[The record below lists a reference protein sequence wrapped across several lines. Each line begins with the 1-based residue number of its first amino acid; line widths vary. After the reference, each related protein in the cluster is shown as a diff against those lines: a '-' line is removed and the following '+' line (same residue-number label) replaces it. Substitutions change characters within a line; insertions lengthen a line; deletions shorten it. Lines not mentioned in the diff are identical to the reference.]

1 MKSRVFTKAMSAA
14 ICLPLAMAAFV
25 GCSDDEVN
33 NNQNGENIP
42 SKEVVGGE
50 RLSLAS
56 LTQEKKSNISAR
68 TNGFSWKM
76 LSEVAKQK
84 GNANNT
90 FLSPLSLAIDLGM
103 LQNGAN
109 GDTYTEIVNSIGLQD
124 FSSSEVNSYFSSII
138 SDLQKADP
146 TVDLNVANIIYY
158 NNNLVSELNPDFTKF
173 ITTSYEAPVKGGAMD
188 QSTVDEVNQWCN
200 EQTKG
205 TIPHIIDRFSNNC
218 IIALLNAIY
227 LKGDF
232 TNKLMPTTGKQV
244 FQNGE
249 NKDVFQYGIT
259 TMRNMSYFEDSEL
272 QYCEIPLGGKAF
284 NVFFALPKEGKNAI
298 GTADNLASN
307 WNKMIQNL
315 SDTLV
320 YFTAPQFKTELEIK
334 GDSMTHVMGAL
345 GIKTMFDEKEAD
357 LRGCIT
363 SKDFYPYTDILNLY
377 VGNVAQKTHFEISTD
392 GVKASAATI
401 IEVVA
406 KVTSTEPVVIPDHVV
421 MNVNHPFVFGIRE
434 ASTGTILFNGIC
446 NDPTLMEIDNENE
459 LNNIPF

>member
-1 MKSRVFTKAMSAA
+1 MKNRVFTKAMSAA
-14 ICLPLAMAAFV
+14 ICLPLAMTAFV

-42 SKEVVGGE
+42 SKEIVGGE

-68 TNGFSWKM
+68 TNGFSWEM

-84 GNANNT
+84 GNTKNT

-124 FSSSEVNSYFSSII
+124 YSSSEVNSYFSSII

-158 NNNLVSELNPDFTKF
+158 NNNLVSALNPDFTKF

-205 TIPHIIDRFSNNC
+205 TIPNIIDRFSNNC

-232 TNKLMPTTGKQV
+232 TNKLMQTIGKQY

-249 NKDVFQYGIT
+249 DKDVFQYGIT
-259 TMRNMSYFEDSEL
+259 AMRKMSYFENSDL
-272 QYCEIPLGGKAF
+272 QYCEIPLGNKAF
-284 NVFFALPKEGKNAI
+284 NVFFVLPKEGKNAV
-298 GTADNLASN
+298 GTAGNLASN
-307 WNKMIQNL
+307 WDKMIQNL

-320 YFTAPQFKTELEIK
+320 DFTAPQFKTELEIK
-334 GDSMTHVMGAL
+334 GDTMRRAMGAL
-345 GIKTMFDEKEAD
+345 GITTMFDEKMAD
-357 LRGCIT
+357 LRGLLT
-363 SKDFYPYTDILNLY
+363 PKDLSPDILNLY
-377 VGNVAQKTHFEISTD
+377 VGNVAQKTHFEISPE

-401 IEVVA
+401 IEVVE
-406 KVTSTEPVVIPDHVV
+406 KVISPEPVVIPEHVV

-446 NDPTLMEIDNENE
+446 NDPTLMEIDNKNE
-459 LNNIPF
+459 LSNIPF